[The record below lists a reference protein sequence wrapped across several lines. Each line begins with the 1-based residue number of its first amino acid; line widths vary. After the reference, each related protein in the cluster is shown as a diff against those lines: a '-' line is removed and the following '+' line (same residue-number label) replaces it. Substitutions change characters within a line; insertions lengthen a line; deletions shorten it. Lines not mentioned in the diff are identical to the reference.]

1 MEQWDDV
8 HWRLLD
14 NDSLVDAI
22 VRGHDRAVAEGRE
35 PSPEVAASWLAAKV
49 RLHYDAALWVVL
61 RVLGEMEAERVEWEL
76 ETRLAGECRYQGFA
90 NHGYTI

>member
-1 MEQWDDV
+1 MERWDDV

-22 VRGHDRAVAEGRE
+22 VRGHDKAVAEGRE
-35 PSPEVAASWLAAKV
+35 PRPEVAASWLAAKV

-61 RVLGEMEAERVEWEL
+61 HVLGEMEAERVEWEL
-76 ETRLAGECRYQGFA
+76 EMMLATHGRYQGW
-90 NHGYTI
+90 N